1 MKVIIDRFEGE
12 FALLELED
20 REIIDIPKRLLPEGA
35 KEGDIIKIIIDEE
48 ETQKRKEQIQRKF
61 NSLLA
66 D

>member
-20 REIIDIPKRLLPEGA
+20 REIIDIPKRLLPEEA

>member
-12 FALLELED
+12 LALLELED

-48 ETQKRKEQIQRKF
+48 ETQKRKEQIQKKF

>member
-1 MKVIIDRFEGE
+1 M
-12 FALLELED
+12 ED
-20 REIIDIPKRLLPEGA
+20 REIIDIPKRLLPEEA